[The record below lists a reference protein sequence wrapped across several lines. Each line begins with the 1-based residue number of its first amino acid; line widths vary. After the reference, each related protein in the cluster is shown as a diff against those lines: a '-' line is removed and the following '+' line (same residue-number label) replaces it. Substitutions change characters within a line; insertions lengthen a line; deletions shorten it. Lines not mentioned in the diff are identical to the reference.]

1 MKSAT
6 LFAAIA
12 FTALVGGTYAQTASA
27 QTAGNTTGTTAT
39 GAATNGA
46 AGTDATT
53 GTAATGAPAT
63 GTAAPDAPAA
73 GMSNNPTDHNQAV
86 TTTNASTAT
95 PAKGAN
101 SFTKKQAGHRIMK
114 HGFTQVKDL
123 TKDDNGVWHG
133 TAMHDGATVKVW
145 EDYKGSVGTE

>member
-27 QTAGNTTGTTAT
+27 QTAGTGTNTTGTTAT
-39 GAATNGA
+39 GATTNGA
-46 AGTDATT
+46 AASDPTAGTAGT
-53 GTAATGAPAT
+53 GTPATGASAT
-63 GTAAPDAPAA
+63 GASGNA
-73 GMSNNPTDHNQAV
+73 TDHNQAV
-86 TTTNASTAT
+86 ATTDASTAM

-114 HGFTQVKDL
+114 HGFTQVKGL

>member
-12 FTALVGGTYAQTASA
+12 FTALAGGTYAQTANA
-27 QTAGNTTGTTAT
+27 QTAGTGTNTTGSTAT
-39 GAATNGA
+39 GATTNGA

-53 GTAATGAPAT
+53 GTGTNGTAATGAPAS
-63 GTAAPDAPAA
+63 
-73 GMSNNPTDHNQAV
+73 GMSNNSTDHNQAV
-86 TTTNASTAT
+86 ATTGASTPM

-133 TAMHDGATVKVW
+133 TAMHDGASVKVW

>member
-27 QTAGNTTGTTAT
+27 QTAGTGTSTTGNNAT
-39 GAATNGA
+39 GAMTNST
-46 AGTDATT
+46 AGTS
-53 GTAATGAPAT
+53 
-63 GTAAPDAPAA
+63 APDAATA
-73 GMSNNPTDHNQAV
+73 GTASTTTSSNPTDHNQAV
-86 TTTNASTAT
+86 ATTNASTAM

-133 TAMHDGATVKVW
+133 TAMHNGETVKVW

>member
-12 FTALVGGTYAQTASA
+12 FTALVGGTYAQTARA
-27 QTAGNTTGTTAT
+27 QTAGNTTNTTGTTAT
-39 GAATNGA
+39 GAVTNGV
-46 AGTDATT
+46 
-53 GTAATGAPAT
+53 AATGAAASDAAA
-63 GTAAPDAPAA
+63 GTAKAT

-86 TTTNASTAT
+86 ATTNASTT
-95 PAKGAN
+95 MPAKGAN

-114 HGFTQVKDL
+114 HGFTQVKEL

>member
-12 FTALVGGTYAQTASA
+12 FTALVGGTYAQTANA
-27 QTAGNTTGTTAT
+27 QTAGTGTNSTGTTAT
-39 GAATNGA
+39 GTTTNGA
-46 AGTDATT
+46 AGATGTDATAGTATT
-53 GTAATGAPAT
+53 GT
-63 GTAAPDAPAA
+63 PAA
-73 GMSNNPTDHNQAV
+73 GMSNNSTDHNQAV
-86 TTTNASTAT
+86 ATTNASTVM

-133 TAMHDGATVKVW
+133 TAMHDGAAVKVW

>member
-6 LFAAIA
+6 FFAAIA
-12 FTALVGGTYAQTASA
+12 FTALVGGTYAQTANA
-27 QTAGNTTGTTAT
+27 QTAGAGTNTTGTTAT
-39 GAATNGA
+39 GATTNGA

-53 GTAATGAPAT
+53 GTAAT
-63 GTAAPDAPAA
+63 DAPAS
-73 GMSNNPTDHNQAV
+73 GMSNNMTDHNQAV
-86 TTTNASTAT
+86 ATTGASTAM

-133 TAMHDGATVKVW
+133 TAMHDGAAVKVW

>member
-12 FTALVGGTYAQTASA
+12 FTALAGGAYAQD
-27 QTAGNTTGTTAT
+27 TTGTSTT
-39 GAATNGA
+39 GATAP
-46 AGTDATT
+46 GTPTT
-53 GTAATGAPAT
+53 S
-63 GTAAPDAPAA
+63 APAA
-73 GMSNNPTDHNQAV
+73 GAPASGMNGPSTPADHNQAV
-86 TTTNASTAT
+86 ATTAASNAT

-101 SFTKKQAGHRIMK
+101 SFTKREAARRIHR
-114 HGFTQVKDL
+114 HGFTDVKDL

-133 TAMHDGATVKVW
+133 TAVQNGSPVKVW

>member
-12 FTALVGGTYAQTASA
+12 FTALAGGAYAQD
-27 QTAGNTTGTTAT
+27 TTGTTTT
-39 GAATNGA
+39 GATAPGTPTTTAPA
-46 AGTDATT
+46 A
-53 GTAATGAPAT
+53 GAPAT
-63 GTAAPDAPAA
+63 GMNGPATPA
-73 GMSNNPTDHNQAV
+73 DHNQAV
-86 TTTNASTAT
+86 ATTAADTAT

-101 SFTKKQAGHRIMK
+101 SFTKKQAAHRIRN
-114 HGFTQVKDL
+114 HHFTQVKDL

-133 TAMHDGATVKVW
+133 TAMQNGSPVKVW